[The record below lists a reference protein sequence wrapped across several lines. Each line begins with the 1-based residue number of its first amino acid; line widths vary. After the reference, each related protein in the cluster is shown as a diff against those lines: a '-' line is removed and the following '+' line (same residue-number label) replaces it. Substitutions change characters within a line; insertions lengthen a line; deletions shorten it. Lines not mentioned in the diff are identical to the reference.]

1 MRLRYIP
8 GRIPWAPH
16 PHLNLQA
23 CSVCPVCCTD
33 CRTQAAG
40 TTCKQTSEGF
50 TQNYNNKGENRCY
63 RCLFI
68 SEKNSEID
76 MPHLHIHFVSAGSER
91 AKYFEIISEIGLP
104 HFIFQVPYSSFV
116 RQSIALHRTRT
127 QEPWVVAHALYSY
140 NAKPPVG
147 FEACRRSGVI
157 RVLCTISSYHVAT

>member
-1 MRLRYIP
+1 MVHEVAIYSRANTLGTTP
-8 GRIPWAPH
+8 

-50 TQNYNNKGENRCY
+50 TQNYNNKGENGCC

-91 AKYFEIISEIGLP
+91 AKYFEIIFRIELP
-104 HFIFQVPYSSFV
+104 HLSFWDPYPHPLPGGS
-116 RQSIALHRTRT
+116 
-127 QEPWVVAHALYSY
+127 
-140 NAKPPVG
+140 
-147 FEACRRSGVI
+147 CRRI
-157 RVLCTISSYHVAT
+157 RDARNYGWMCWQWSSQHKNASEF